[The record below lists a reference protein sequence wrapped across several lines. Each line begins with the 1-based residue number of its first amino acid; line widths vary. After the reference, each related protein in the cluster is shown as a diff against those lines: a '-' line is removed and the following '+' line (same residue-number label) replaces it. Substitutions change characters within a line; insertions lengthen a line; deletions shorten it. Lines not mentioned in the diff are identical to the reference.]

1 MMKMPLSFAILRH
14 IIEVDSAN
22 QHEVVEA
29 LLPIYGKRHG
39 LDDKH
44 VLEFLMTGVKN
55 GLLERSAFAL
65 DDKNELLVSFQ
76 ATKDGRATIERY
88 LGN

>member
-1 MMKMPLSFAILRH
+1 MMKMPLSFAILKH
-14 IIEVDSAN
+14 IIEVGSAN

-55 GLLERSAFAL
+55 GLLERCECTL
-65 DDKNELLVSFQ
+65 GDKDEMLVSFQ
-76 ATKDGRATIERY
+76 ATEDGRATIERY